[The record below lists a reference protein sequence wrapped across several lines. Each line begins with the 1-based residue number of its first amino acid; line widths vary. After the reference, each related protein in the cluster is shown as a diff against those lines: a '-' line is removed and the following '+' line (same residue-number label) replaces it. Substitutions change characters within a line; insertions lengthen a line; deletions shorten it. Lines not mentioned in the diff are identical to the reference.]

1 MVESNNV
8 RYPACIRH
16 SPWRQKYGISYP
28 RFEEKKG
35 PAANKR
41 SVHHST
47 DVNFVKSRRLVLSSV
62 PTKLP
67 SGDSS
72 ATPRPSTRPRS
83 PLPPGRSVAGL
94 RSTRSSFAGRARS
107 RFARWIYNGSPAL
120 GNSVPADAS
129 LLKVGVFSPRC
140 FCARL
145 ALVIF
150 FMSVLEAKILA
161 AGCTLHL
168 LRGRRVFV
176 RMWSVYCLDGAV
188 RKLNGRRGK
197 SQ

>member
-1 MVESNNV
+1 M
-8 RYPACIRH
+8 AAKC
-16 SPWRQKYGISYP
+16 GISYP
-28 RFEEKKG
+28 RFEERKG
-35 PAANKR
+35 PAPNKR

-47 DVNFVKSRRLVLSSV
+47 DVNFVKSCLVLSSV

-72 ATPRPSTRPRS
+72 ATPSTRPHS

-94 RSTRSSFAGRARS
+94 RSTRSSLAGSARS
-107 RFARWIYNGSPAL
+107 RFARWIYNGSLAL

-150 FMSVLEAKILA
+150 FMSVLEAKIPA

-188 RKLNGRRGK
+188 RKLNGRRGN